1 MHLAGESAP
10 PVATEFKDGRIF
22 DIVNPNV
29 ENKSWV
35 KDRNYLVNDDIVIWH
50 TFGFTHNPQVEDFPV
65 MPAEIA

>member
-29 ENKSWV
+29 ENKVSLTPTGY
-35 KDRNYLVNDDIVIWH
+35 KLVPPAPGCSSPRHQVL
-50 TFGFTHNPQVEDFPV
+50 GQGPQLPRQRRH
-65 MPAEIA
+65 